1 MALFCG
7 LLAISANT
15 SISLALLFKLG
26 PTTSSKT
33 RRYLF
38 IVRGSSV
45 EGGI

>member
-1 MALFCG
+1 MGLFCG

-15 SISLALLFKLG
+15 STSLALLFKLG
-26 PTTSSKT
+26 PTTSSIEDSSI
-33 RRYLF
+33 L